1 MFMKLNVQTE
11 RDSKRDYTAAL
22 TTCTGTWLEHPPDAD
37 EQQRIDAAFKLLR
50 EQRRIAI
57 EFHRDPEAAN
67 LFSIELFRGKVFR
80 PLHLEDWLIERI
92 LNNIGEPP
100 VVEEGDERTFTNY
113 LQRAVLSIAAPH
125 FRRSLAGQLRRF
137 LPQYV
142 EAGRWKE
149 AVAIDYN
156 AFRTSLGNEV
166 SPFLVQMTLEGLA
179 RWYEMHEDDAES
191 T

>member
-1 MFMKLNVQTE
+1 MKLNVQTE
-11 RDSKRDYTAAL
+11 RDIKRDYTASL
-22 TTCTGTWLEHPPDAD
+22 TTCTGTWLEHPPDAP

-67 LFSIELFRGKVFR
+67 LFSIELFRDKVFR

-100 VVEEGDERTFTNY
+100 LVEEGDEALFTNY
-113 LQRAVLSIAAPH
+113 LQRAVLSTATPH

-179 RWYEMHEDDAES
+179 RWYEMHEEDADS